1 MPEHTPAPTPS
12 RAIYGFVIFLLF
24 QTLFVLYVL
33 WAFIP
38 TAVHEYFGITE
49 LPNKYFALYIPI
61 FLLTAVTLFAFCIY
75 PSFSLIMTPNIND
88 INTIT
93 DKNAIKRCCF
103 RDDNNILC
111 DNKITSRTQWFQPK
125 YCDNHQKRQN
135 YIQDYCDCTN
145 KAKCL
150 LEYDKTY
157 LDELR
162 KLEHIP
168 NAADLDIADVSEMLY
183 G

>member
-12 RAIYGFVIFLLF
+12 RAIYGFVIYLLF
-24 QTLFVLYVL
+24 QTLFVLFVL

-38 TAVHEYFGITE
+38 TVVYEYFGITE

-61 FLLTAVTLFAFCIY
+61 LLLTAVTLFAFCIY

-93 DKNAIKRCCF
+93 DKNAIKRCRF
-103 RDDNNILC
+103 RDVNNILC
-111 DNKITSRTQWFQPK
+111 DNKITRRIQWIQPK
-125 YCDNHQKRQN
+125 FCDNHQKRQN

-150 LEYDKTY
+150 LENDKTY

-168 NAADLDIADVSEMLY
+168 NAADLDISEVSEMLY